1 MIIKKIRIK
10 AGYILREFG
19 GEFNLFHVD
28 DDAGA
33 VMSMNSLNELGCF
46 LWSKLEK
53 NATYQEMVRAV
64 MLKSGMDEEDSNIEV
79 EELLAK
85 LINAGVV
92 EIEK

>member
-1 MIIKKIRIK
+1 MIIEQVRIK
-10 AGYILREFG
+10 EGYILREFG
-19 GEFNLFHVD
+19 GEFNIFYEK

-33 VMSMNSLNELGCF
+33 VVSMNSLNELGCF
-46 LWSKLEK
+46 LWTKLK
-53 NATYQEMVRAV
+53 KHATYNELIQAV
-64 MLKSGMDEEDSNIEV
+64 AARNDMDEDESRMEV